1 MLFSAGLEKQYNL
14 LGEFAMM
21 LRLALIS
28 SAIPLVLFAS
38 DNAPGLSPFP
48 DAGKSLPQLARELVD
63 RQIAASVQGKR
74 VAELGKRG
82 LVTLPQRAHSETC
95 SIPLLESKVQ
105 HPERFRMQV
114 LKVPARQMDNIAT
127 PAPVPACE
135 SRN

>member
-1 MLFSAGLEKQYNL
+1 MI
-14 LGEFAMM
+14 
-21 LRLALIS
+21 LRLVLIA
-28 SAIPLVLFAS
+28 SAISGVLLAS
-38 DNAPGLSPFP
+38 DNTSTLSPFP

-114 LKVPARQMDNIAT
+114 LKVPARPMDHIAT
-127 PAPVPACE
+127 PAPAPACE
-135 SRN
+135 GWN